1 MKQINSELTTI
12 YFKKI
17 HNIFNVSNYYE
28 NLIQDKM
35 FDIYVFTSLYYRNKT
50 DLNLHVLIN
59 DLLTDYMF
67 SCPLG
72 IYGSDKDIVNF
83 PIFKFNKNDL
93 NAIDLKFLE
102 LDIVNLYGNSIS
114 TYDKEGKV
122 LKTIIPKKMKEKYDD
137 YYDFI
142 LYFNEEMTFFIIES
156 LRTYHTIF
164 LLNVMYEQNEK
175 ILDLIR
181 HLLQTEPLELK
192 TNFINMDILEK
203 LEIKRNES

>member
-1 MKQINSELTTI
+1 MKQINSELKTI

-17 HNIFNVSNYYE
+17 HNIFSVNNYYE
-28 NLIQDKM
+28 NLVQDNM
-35 FDIYVFTSLYYRNKT
+35 FDIYVYTTLYYRNKT

-67 SCPLG
+67 YCPLG

-83 PIFKFNKNDL
+83 PISKFSKNDL
-93 NAIDLKFLE
+93 NDIDLKFLE

-114 TYDKEGKV
+114 NYDKEGNV
-122 LKTIIPKKMKEKYDD
+122 VKTIIPKKMKEKYDD

-164 LLNVMYEQNEK
+164 LLNVMHEQDEK

-181 HLLQTEPLELK
+181 HLIHTERLELK

>member
-67 SCPLG
+67 SCTMG
-72 IYGSDKDIVNF
+72 IYGSDKDMVNF
-83 PIFKFNKNDL
+83 PIFKFSKNDL